1 MKGAVLDAV
10 DEGMIERDPTRKAI
24 IKGKSPGVKKIKY
37 LNQFELHTLIA
48 HLDIKEAVNWDWFIL
63 LVAKTGM
70 RFSEALAITPEILIL
85 PDRRYLSAKRGIIKG
100 KVGSYQQK
108 INLL

>member
-10 DEGMIERDPTRKAI
+10 DEGLIERDPTRKAI

-63 LVAKTGM
+63 LVAKNWYAFFRGVSDYSR
-70 RFSEALAITPEILIL
+70 RF
-85 PDRRYLSAKRGIIKG
+85 
-100 KVGSYQQK
+100 
-108 INLL
+108 